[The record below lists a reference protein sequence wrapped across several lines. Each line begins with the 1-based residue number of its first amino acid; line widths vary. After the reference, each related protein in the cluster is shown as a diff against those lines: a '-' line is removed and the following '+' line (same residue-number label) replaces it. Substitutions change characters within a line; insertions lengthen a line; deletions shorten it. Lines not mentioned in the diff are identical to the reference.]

1 MAEIKKKGG
10 KYAAKPVREKGWF
23 FLVLLALVLMAAS
36 VYMTIPLLKTVL
48 YHNSDPGKR
57 EQENA
62 VNYAVMDRYDMS
74 MTNTVANALD
84 GILSIKKVYWLS
96 DDDQVAPE
104 PNQDNYGKTNDPSTL
119 QWLLDDA
126 AELLDGQTM
135 YFNTETQLLPNT
147 EVNYYLDDTILAIT
161 WKQAINGKCF
171 NISEVKI
178 AHPSQLRRFLAGG
191 EYGSAIQLTTS
202 EMASSVNAIVA
213 SSGDFYKHRKSGV
226 IVYDGMVQRVSGKN
240 YDTCFVDKDSN
251 LQFAY
256 AGEITTQAEA
266 EKFVKENNIR
276 FSFGF
281 GPILIDN
288 GAIVDI
294 NMNYPIGEVKDFYA
308 RAGIG
313 QIDELH
319 YVLVTVSNE
328 YFGNSVTI
336 PEFARGILEL
346 GCQKFY
352 TLDGGQTAVL
362 VMNDK
367 VINKVVYGSQ
377 RKISDIVYFA
387 TAVPEEG

>member
-1 MAEIKKKGG
+1 MALKKKKGG
-10 KYAAKPVREKGWF
+10 KYASKPVREEGWLWKG
-23 FLVLLALVLMAAS
+23 LLALVLVVASAFAS
-36 VYMTIPLLKTVL
+36 VQLLETVL

-57 EQENA
+57 EQENP
-62 VNYAVMDRYDMS
+62 VDYAVMDRYDMS

-104 PNQDNYGKTNDPSTL
+104 PNQDNYGKTDDPSTL

-135 YFNTETQLLPNT
+135 HFNTGTTIIPGT
-147 EVNYYLDDTILAIT
+147 EVNYYLDETILAIT
-161 WKQAINGKCF
+161 WKQEINGRCY

-202 EMASSVNAIVA
+202 EMAASVNAVVA

-226 IVYDGMVQRVSGKN
+226 IVYDGVVQRISGKN
-240 YDTCFVDKDSN
+240 FDSLFIDEDSN
-251 LQFAY
+251 FHFVY
-256 AGEITTQAEA
+256 AGEITTRAAA
-266 EKFVKENNIR
+266 EKYAAEKNIR

-281 GPILIDN
+281 GPVLIDN
-288 GAIVDI
+288 GQIVDI
-294 NMNYPIGEVKDFYA
+294 NPNYALGEVSDYYA

-328 YFGNSVTI
+328 FFGNTAKI
-336 PEFARGILEL
+336 KEFAEGVYQL

-352 TLDGGQTAVL
+352 ALDGGQTAVL

-367 VINKVVYGSQ
+367 VINRVVYDAE
-377 RKISDIVYFA
+377 RRISDIVYFA
-387 TAVPEEG
+387 TAVQEGN

>member
-1 MAEIKKKGG
+1 MAEKKKKGG
-10 KYAAKPVREKGWF
+10 KYAAKPVREEGWLWKG
-23 FLVLLALVLMAAS
+23 LLALVLVAAS
-36 VYMTIPLLKTVL
+36 VCTSVPLLETVL
-48 YHNSDPGKR
+48 YHNSAPSKG

-62 VNYAVMDRYDMS
+62 VDYAVMDRYDMS

-126 AELLDGQTM
+126 ETLLDGQTM
-135 YFNTETQLLPNT
+135 YFNTGTKIIPGT
-147 EVNYYLDDTILAIT
+147 EVNYYLDETILAIT
-161 WKQAINGKCF
+161 WKQEIGGKCY

-178 AHPSQLRRFLAGG
+178 SHPSQLRRFLAGG
-191 EYGSAIQLTTS
+191 EYGSAIQLTTT
-202 EMASSVNAIVA
+202 EMAASVNAVVA

-226 IVYDGMVQRVSGKN
+226 IIYDGVVQRISGKN
-240 YDTCFVDKDSN
+240 FDSLYIDEDSN
-251 LQFAY
+251 FHFSY
-256 AGEITTQAEA
+256 AGEITTRAQA
-266 EKFVKENNIR
+266 EKFAEENKIR

-281 GPILIDN
+281 GPVLIDN
-288 GAIVDI
+288 GQIVDI
-294 NMNYPIGEVKDFYA
+294 NPNYALGEVNDFYA

-313 QIDELH
+313 QIDKLH

-328 YFGNSVTI
+328 FFGNSAKI
-336 PEFARGILEL
+336 KEFANGVYQL

-367 VINKVVYGSQ
+367 LINKVVYGSQ
-377 RKISDIVYFA
+377 GSGCLFA
-387 TAVPEEG
+387 W

>member
-1 MAEIKKKGG
+1 MAEKKNYTG
-10 KYAAKPVREKGWF
+10 KYLAKPVKEKGWF
-23 FLVLLALVLMAAS
+23 WMGLLALILVAAS
-36 VYMTIPLLKTVL
+36 VYTSIPLLETVL
-48 YHNSDPGKR
+48 YNNSDPGKR
-57 EQENA
+57 EQENP
-62 VNYAVMDRYDMS
+62 VDYAVMDRYDMS

-96 DDDQVAPE
+96 DADQVAPE

-126 AELLDGQTM
+126 KDLLDGQTM
-135 YFNTETQLLPNT
+135 YFNTGTKIIPGT
-147 EVNYYLDDTILAIT
+147 EVNYYLDETILAIT
-161 WKQAINGKCF
+161 WKQEIGGKCY

-178 AHPSQLRRFLAGG
+178 SHPSQLRRFLAGG

-202 EMASSVNAIVA
+202 EMAASVNAVVA

-226 IVYDGMVQRVSGKN
+226 IVYDGVVQRISGKN
-240 YDTCFVDKDSN
+240 FDSLFIDEDSN
-251 LQFAY
+251 FHFVY
-256 AGEITTQAEA
+256 AGEITTRAEA
-266 EKFVKENNIR
+266 EKFAAENKIR

-281 GPILIDN
+281 GPVLIDN
-288 GAIVDI
+288 GQIVDI
-294 NMNYPIGEVKDFYA
+294 NPNYALGEVNDFYA

-328 YFGNSVTI
+328 FFGNSAKI
-336 PEFARGILEL
+336 REFANGVYQL

-362 VMNDK
+362 VMNDQ
-367 VINKVVYGSQ
+367 VINRVVYNSQ
-377 RKISDIVYFA
+377 RRISDIVYFA
-387 TAVPEEG
+387 TAVPEGG

>member
-1 MAEIKKKGG
+1 MAEKKNYSG
-10 KYAAKPVREKGWF
+10 KYLAKPVREEGWLWKG
-23 FLVLLALVLMAAS
+23 LLALVLVAVSVWAS
-36 VYMTIPLLKTVL
+36 IPLLETVL

-62 VNYAVMDRYDMS
+62 VDYAVMDRYDMS

-126 AELLDGQTM
+126 ETLLDGQTM
-135 YFNTETQLLPNT
+135 YFNTSTKIIPGT
-147 EVNYYLDDTILAIT
+147 EVNYYLDETILAIT
-161 WKQAINGKCF
+161 WKQEIGGKCY

-178 AHPSQLRRFLAGG
+178 SHPSQLRRFLAGG

-202 EMASSVNAIVA
+202 EMAASVNAVVA

-226 IVYDGMVQRVSGKN
+226 IVYDGVVQRISGKN
-240 YDTCFVDKDSN
+240 FDSLFIDEDSN
-251 LQFAY
+251 FHFVY
-256 AGEITTQAEA
+256 AGEITTRAAA
-266 EKFVKENNIR
+266 EKFAAENNIR

-281 GPILIDN
+281 GPVLIDN
-288 GAIVDI
+288 GQIVDI
-294 NMNYPIGEVKDFYA
+294 NPNYALGEVNDFYA

-328 YFGNSVTI
+328 FFGNSAKI
-336 PEFARGILEL
+336 REFANGVYQL

-367 VINKVVYGSQ
+367 VINKVVYGSE
-377 RKISDIVYFA
+377 RRISDIVYFA
-387 TAVPEEG
+387 TAVPEGG

>member
-1 MAEIKKKGG
+1 MAEKKKKGG
-10 KYAAKPVREKGWF
+10 KYAAKPVREEGWLWKG
-23 FLVLLALVLMAAS
+23 LLSLALVAVS
-36 VYMTIPLLKTVL
+36 ICVSIPLVGNVL

-62 VNYAVMDRYDMS
+62 VEYALMDRYDMS

-104 PNQDNYGKTNDPSTL
+104 PNQDNYGKTKDPSTL

-135 YFNTETQLLPNT
+135 YFNTGTKIIPGT

-161 WKQAINGKCF
+161 WKQEINGKCF

-178 AHPSQLRRFLAGG
+178 SHPSQLRRFLAGG

-202 EMASSVNAIVA
+202 EMAASVNAVVA

-226 IVYDGMVQRVSGKN
+226 IVYDGVVQRISGKN
-240 YDTCFVDKDSN
+240 FDTLFIDKDSN
-251 LQFAY
+251 FHFAY
-256 AGEITTQAEA
+256 AGEITTREAA
-266 EKFVKENNIR
+266 EKFVAENNIR

-281 GPILIDN
+281 GPILVDN
-288 GAIVDI
+288 GEMVKVNPGYSLGEI
-294 NMNYPIGEVKDFYA
+294 NDYYA

-313 QIDELH
+313 QMDELH

-328 YFGNSVTI
+328 FFGNSAKIAEV
-336 PEFARGILEL
+336 ARGAYEL
-346 GCQKFY
+346 GCDKFY
-352 TLDGGQTAVL
+352 ALDGGQTAVL

-367 VINKVVYGSQ
+367 VINKVVYNSQ
-377 RKISDIVYFA
+377 RRISDIVYFA
-387 TAVPEEG
+387 TAVPEGT